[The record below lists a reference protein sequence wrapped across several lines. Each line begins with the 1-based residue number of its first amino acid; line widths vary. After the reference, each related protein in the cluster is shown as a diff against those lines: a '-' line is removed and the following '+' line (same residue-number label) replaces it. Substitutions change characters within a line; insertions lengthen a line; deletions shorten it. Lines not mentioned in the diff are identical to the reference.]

1 MTASA
6 LVIED
11 EPVARE
17 RHSALLRAMGYA
29 VFVAGDGLE
38 AMRVLRNQGDIEL
51 ALVDW
56 YMEPLNGYAFAAA
69 IRAERRYDHLIM
81 IMVTAEERPDK
92 VAQALQ
98 VGVDAHLKK
107 PLQRERLTETIGRVE
122 RQRRDESSRT
132 GDTYRS
138 ASLKTLTS
146 GVSDRYIGPY
156 EIEAKIGRGS
166 SSSVY
171 RSTHPETGEQVAIK
185 LLHSPL
191 SDEVS
196 RRRFALEAELMAQVE
211 HPHLLRLID
220 AGTVAD
226 MDYLV
231 MDYAGGGDALGLLE
245 RHHGRLPER
254 LANRLITQCA
264 MALEAL
270 HAGGVAHRDIKPS
283 NIFLDERGDAR
294 LGDFG
299 LALSKRYDDHIT
311 GAGLTVGTP
320 AYMAPEQIRGI
331 RELAERSDLYSLGA
345 TWYHLVTGGPPFEED
360 TAYGTFLAIERDPV
374 PSPEAR
380 GIVLDPV
387 TWRVMERLLA
397 KRHDERPSSAAML
410 VRLMRQLPQF

>member
-1 MTASA
+1 MTRSA

-17 RHSALLRAMGYA
+17 RHSALLRAMGYG
-29 VFVAGDGLE
+29 VHTAGDGLA
-38 AMRVLRNQGDIEL
+38 AMQVLRDHKDIEL

-69 IRAERRYDHLIM
+69 IRAERRYDSLVM

-107 PLQRERLTETIGRVE
+107 PLMRDRLATTIQRVE
-122 RQRRDESSRT
+122 EQRGAERRDH
-132 GDTYRS
+132 DANYRS
-138 ASLKTLTS
+138 AGLKALTA
-146 GVSDRYIGPY
+146 GTTDRHIGPY
-156 EIEAKIGRGS
+156 EIEAKLGRGS

-171 RSTHPETGEQVAIK
+171 RSTDPKTGATVAIK

-191 SDEVS
+191 SDETA
-196 RRRFALEAELMAQVE
+196 RRRFAREAEVMVHIQ
-211 HPHLLRLID
+211 HPHLLNLID

-226 MDYLV
+226 LDYLV
-231 MDYAGGGDALGLLE
+231 MEYAPGGDTLDLLD
-245 RHHGRLPER
+245 RHGGNLPEAT
-254 LANRLITQCA
+254 ANRLIAECA
-264 MALEAL
+264 QALDVVHQA
-270 HAGGVAHRDIKPS
+270 GVAHRDIKPS
-283 NIFLDERGDAR
+283 NIFLDEDGGAR

-345 TWYHLVTGGPPFEED
+345 TWYHLVCGRPPFEED
-360 TAYGTFLAIERDPV
+360 TAYGTFLAVERKPV
-374 PSPEAR
+374 PPPADHGVELSPAAWE
-380 GIVLDPV
+380 
-387 TWRVMERLLA
+387 VMSMLLA
-397 KRHDERPSSAAML
+397 KSHEDRPDSAASL
-410 VRLMRQLPQF
+410 VKMMSGLPQ